1 MPRPP
6 THTHPPTHA
15 PTNLMPPSPQVLP
28 LCYAA
33 KQYDT
38 TGHVTNS
45 MLVSVA
51 LLEIYVFKV
60 CMGGGWVRW
69 LGVCSS
75 RAPARTHAPARLH
88 RASLHDAPAPS
99 APRPPRPRPFQF
111 FVWET
116 GYWGSMDITHDRA
129 GFYLCWGCLVREGGW
144 GRGGGLATTSKP
156 RPHPS
161 CSLAFFLACFAGR
174 CARAS
179 WKHCPASKPDPPAP
193 PAPNTICVLA

>member
-99 APRPPRPRPFQF
+99 APTPNCSRGLSPRSSASSDVRRVSAGGRRATSLRAAASSRRPRTP
-111 FVWET
+111 V
-116 GYWGSMDITHDRA
+116 A
-129 GFYLCWGCLVREGGW
+129 NREGIV
-144 GRGGGLATTSKP
+144 
-156 RPHPS
+156 
-161 CSLAFFLACFAGR
+161 C
-174 CARAS
+174 
-179 WKHCPASKPDPPAP
+179 
-193 PAPNTICVLA
+193 